1 MHKNLPV
8 LALTLA
14 VAALATVSVN
24 YPAVAQTTPGSAWES
39 WTFGNWGPYRE
50 TLKFE
55 REEAVA
61 KYNYCPTGG
70 CVLRVDRVDISPFR
84 ARKGDTLTLITT
96 YTLLTPEQVAIPV
109 TFSREIFYQ
118 GKSLGKVKDIDARN
132 RNGTWSREITFT
144 LSKNSPVGDYT
155 LMTKVSTGFGEDM
168 KSVRFL
174 VE

>member
-1 MHKNLPV
+1 MFQKLHAFAACLAIIALVAVCLP
-8 LALTLA
+8 LSTQ
-14 VAALATVSVN
+14 
-24 YPAVAQTTPGSAWES
+24 AQVPPGTGWDG

-50 TLKFE
+50 SMRFD

-61 KYNYCPTGG
+61 KANYCPTGG
-70 CVLRVDRVDISPFR
+70 CVLRMDRVDISPFR
-84 ARKGDTLTLITT
+84 ARKGDTLTLTTT
-96 YTLLTPEQVAIPV
+96 YTLLTPEQIPIPV

-132 RNGTWSREITFT
+132 RNGTWNREITFT
-144 LSKNSPVGDYT
+144 LPQNAPVGDYT
-155 LMTKVSTGFGEDM
+155 LVTKVSTGFGEDM